1 MAYIFKRSM
10 KQLFSNFITR
20 QSFVIGFLL
29 LNCLGCS
36 GTKEDPRG
44 ERVSVSG
51 LVYFDEDP
59 LTSARIL
66 FISETPEGKIKSA
79 GIVSEGIFQIPQ
91 KGGPVVG
98 ESRVEIYPTIPEMEE
113 FIEMQEKA
121 KKQGKPFKD
130 PASIKIPV
138 TYNKNS
144 KLTAMVTKDGK
155 NTFEFKI
162 ESK

>member
-1 MAYIFKRSM
+1 MTLIFKLSM
-10 KQLFSNFITR
+10 KILFANYITR
-20 QSFVIGFLL
+20 QHFVIGLLL

-36 GTKEDPRG
+36 GAKEDPRG

-51 LVYFDEDP
+51 LVYYDEDP

-98 ESRVEIYPTIPEMEE
+98 EARVEIYPTIPEMEE
-113 FIEMQEKA
+113 FIEIQEKA
-121 KKQGKPFKD
+121 KKQGKPFRN
-130 PASIKIPV
+130 PASIEIPA

-155 NTFEFKI
+155 NTFEFKL